1 MLKISGKQKLSGTV
15 AISGAKNAAAPIIS
29 AALMFKK
36 STLHNVPR
44 ISDVKNLIDII
55 RTMGV
60 EATFEGNDLTLEW
73 KTPNDATI
81 DRERMKKIRISILLL
96 PALLSQF
103 GRAVFPFPGGCN
115 LGKRPIGEHI
125 AGLMDLGYELTG
137 QEELFELFGSKRSGE
152 IHLKANAMVT
162 ATENLLTASVLR
174 DGVTYIHNAAYEPHV
189 IDLVNFF
196 RAQGIEIETRY
207 DHVIVIKGVTEL
219 PEHAEYTVAY
229 DYLESGTFVVIGA
242 LASEKYIDIE
252 HACIPDLNRF
262 LERLSVAGVH
272 TEDLGNDTLR
282 VYRAEHLKAIDV
294 QTNVFPGVPSD
305 LQSPLAILLTQADGI
320 SRIHEVLYEG
330 RFNYLLELEKMKGHV
345 AVLNPHEA
353 LLFGPTPLRAATVS
367 SWDLR
372 AGAAM
377 IVAGLIAE
385 GETFVTNV
393 EYIDR
398 GYEDIIGKLTKLGA
412 HIEYVEVA

>member
-1 MLKISGKQKLSGTV
+1 MLKLTGKQKLSGTV
-15 AISGAKNAAAPIIS
+15 SISGAKNAAAPIIS

-44 ISDVKNLIDII
+44 ISDVKNLIEII

-96 PALLSQF
+96 PALLAQF

-125 AGLMDLGYELTG
+125 AGLMDLGYELSG
-137 QEELFELFGSKRSGE
+137 QDELFELFGSKRSGE

-162 ATENLLTASVLR
+162 ATENLLTASVNR

-196 RAQGIEIETRY
+196 RTQGIEIETRY
-207 DHVIVIKGVTEL
+207 DHVIIVKGVKEL
-219 PEHAEYTVAY
+219 PEHAEYKVAY

-305 LQSPLAILLTQADGI
+305 LQSPLAILLTQAEGI

-377 IVAGLIAE
+377 IIAGLIAE
-385 GETFVTNV
+385 GETFITNV

-412 HIEYVEVA
+412 HIEYIEVA